1 MTDSMHALAA
11 GLPDSDLAGRLAER
25 PWSADGERHA
35 ARMPVAQPVDLSGL
49 HQVVALIA
57 QPAMLIDTEGRLLA
71 GNRALARWL
80 EGQRSMGL
88 LNGHIRWR
96 HAADQETFSGLLRWI
111 ENAGPGASPTR
122 QRRLRIARQDKLLP
136 LIVDC
141 CRVGL
146 AASDAMSSRVC
157 HAVLVLHDPQASLSV
172 NRALLMEFFGL
183 SRAEAKVASLLAE
196 GESPLDIGLILG
208 VSTNTVRTHLR
219 MIASKLG
226 VSRQAEVVRMLMLLP
241 AELD

>member
-1 MTDSMHALAA
+1 MSSNQSAKAVFKWEDPLLLDDQLTED
-11 GLPDSDLAGRLAER
+11 ER
-25 PWSADGERHA
+25 MVREA
-35 ARMPVAQPVDLSGL
+35 ARAYC
-49 HQVVALIA
+49 
-57 QPAMLIDTEGRLLA
+57 
-71 GNRALARWL
+71 
-80 EGQRSMGL
+80 
-88 LNGHIRWR
+88 
-96 HAADQETFSGLLRWI
+96 
-111 ENAGPGASPTR
+111 
-122 QRRLRIARQDKLLP
+122 QDKLLP

-157 HAVLVLHDPQASLSV
+157 NAVLVLHDPQASLSV